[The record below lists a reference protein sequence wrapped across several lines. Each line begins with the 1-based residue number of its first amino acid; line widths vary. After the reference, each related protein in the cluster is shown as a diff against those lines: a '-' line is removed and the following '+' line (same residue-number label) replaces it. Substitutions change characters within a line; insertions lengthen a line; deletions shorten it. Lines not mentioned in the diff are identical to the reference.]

1 MQLLELMFQ
10 NCLCHAAQCI
20 NCFVYTCAR
29 VFGCYAQYASL
40 VVWHMFL
47 QLCSCN
53 AFRLFLMSQA
63 GSDKPVQNKGVMLA
77 HSAHHSEASH
87 CNKGNKIGWIR
98 TSSWIKWSAD
108 MWTSC
113 QWAWAGW
120 EIAVC
125 KSAGLHNKIVTRCV
139 IWCDSSSVFPAA
151 VCNTH
156 TYILTGCYLK
166 NVTFATM
173 CCIACRP

>member
-1 MQLLELMFQ
+1 MVHSCLQLRINMQLLELMFQ

-53 AFRLFLMSQA
+53 AFRLFLMHVLSQA

-87 CNKGNKIGWIR
+87 CKKGNKIGRIR

-108 MWTSC
+108 MWISC
-113 QWAWAGW
+113 QWAWAEKLQCASRRACITKPW
-120 EIAVC
+120 HAVLF
-125 KSAGLHNKIVTRCV
+125 GVTALLCFQPRC
-139 IWCDSSSVFPAA
+139 A
-151 VCNTH
+151 TH
-156 TYILTGCYLK
+156 MRT
-166 NVTFATM
+166 
-173 CCIACRP
+173 